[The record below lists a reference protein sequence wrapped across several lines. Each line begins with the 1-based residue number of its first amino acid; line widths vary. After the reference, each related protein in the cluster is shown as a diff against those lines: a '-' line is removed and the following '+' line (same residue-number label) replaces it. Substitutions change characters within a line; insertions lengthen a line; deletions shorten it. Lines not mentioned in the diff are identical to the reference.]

1 MKYLLHVAFG
11 ILSAALL
18 CNGYCTFEP
27 LIIEDIYNLPTGCN
41 DTNGVLHEFGSEW
54 KTADC
59 FKCSCT
65 EYGIDCCSIILT
77 PVKTPP
83 KCEMIVNKKDCTW
96 KLVLK
101 NDHSKEC
108 C

>member
-1 MKYLLHVAFG
+1 
-11 ILSAALL
+11 
-18 CNGYCTFEP
+18 
-27 LIIEDIYNLPTGCN
+27 CN

-108 C
+108 SVGSLLH